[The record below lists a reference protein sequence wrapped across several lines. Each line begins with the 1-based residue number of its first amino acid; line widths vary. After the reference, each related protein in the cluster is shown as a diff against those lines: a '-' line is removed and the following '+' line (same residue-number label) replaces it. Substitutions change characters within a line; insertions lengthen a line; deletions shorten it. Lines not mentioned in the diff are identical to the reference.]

1 MKKISILLLFIAFAL
16 SSCTKVCKD
25 CPDIKIYKVK
35 YTMVCSDCEVVYV
48 SDTEGTQTTEYHRST
63 GWSYTF
69 NGKKNQQLLFLAYN
83 TSSVMQGVTATISV
97 NDSVVVT
104 QTNYCPV
111 SGDAF
116 VVDTI
121 Q

>member
-1 MKKISILLLFIAFAL
+1 MKKISILFLLIAFAF

-25 CPDIKIYKVK
+25 CPAILTYKVK
-35 YTMVCSDCEVVYV
+35 YTMVCTDCEVVYV
-48 SDTEGTQTTEYHRST
+48 SDTSGTQTTEYHKNSS
-63 GWSYTF
+63 WSYTF

-97 NDSVVVT
+97 NDSVVAT

-111 SGDAF
+111 SGNAF